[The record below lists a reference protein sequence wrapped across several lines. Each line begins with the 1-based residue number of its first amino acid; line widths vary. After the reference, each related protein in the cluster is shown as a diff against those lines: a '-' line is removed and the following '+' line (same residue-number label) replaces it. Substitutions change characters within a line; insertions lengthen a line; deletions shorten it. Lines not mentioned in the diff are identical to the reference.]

1 MLKMNWGKGIAA
13 VYISFVALILGFVFY
28 FMNQDVD
35 LVTHKYYDEEIKY
48 QDQIERIKRT
58 NVLEEKPK
66 IEVENRVLK
75 LVFPKMLLDK
85 PVTGTIN
92 FYRPA
97 DKRRDF
103 SININ
108 LDKDGTQKIAQGKL
122 NTGLWKIKLSWISDG
137 LEYYNE
143 QIINI

>member
-1 MLKMNWGKGIAA
+1 MIKMNWGKGIAA
-13 VYISFVALILGFVFY
+13 VYIFFVVIILGFVFY

-48 QDQIERIKRT
+48 QEQIERLKRT
-58 NVLEEKPK
+58 NELEEKPK
-66 IEVENRVLK
+66 IEVENQTLK
-75 LVFPKMLLDK
+75 LVFPKMLLEK
-85 PVTGTIN
+85 QISGTIN

-97 DKRRDF
+97 DKSRDF
-103 SININ
+103 TININ
-108 LDKDGTQKIAQGKL
+108 LDKNGMQQITPGKL
-122 NTGLWKIKLSWISDG
+122 NTGLWKIKVLWISDG